1 MIIDYLKRFT
11 IADLKKL
18 GYFVPGG
25 VVSGVLTWGEGDNKS
40 SIRATMDNAR
50 MVLSLHYVVNQ
61 EKQMHYNVTIIEREA
76 NLGKGVVRFFL
87 CPITY
92 KPCRK
97 LYLYDGVF
105 VSRRVLRGAMYRSQT
120 KSKLDR
126 VMPPG
131 FAADDFIP
139 YKRYGK
145 THYRG
150 KITPYG
156 KRIKRYEDIVDLAWV
171 LLESNIVRKIWR

>member
-1 MIIDYLKRFT
+1 M
-11 IADLKKL
+11 
-18 GYFVPGG
+18 
-25 VVSGVLTWGEGDNKS
+25 
-40 SIRATMDNAR
+40 
-50 MVLSLHYVVNQ
+50 
-61 EKQMHYNVTIIEREA
+61 
-76 NLGKGVVRFFL
+76 
-87 CPITY
+87 
-92 KPCRK
+92 
-97 LYLYDGVF
+97 
-105 VSRRVLRGAMYRSQT
+105 RGAMYRSQT

-126 VMPPG
+126 VVPHG

-171 LLESNIVRKIWR
+171 YVERKFVRMISR